1 MSVFHLRRI
10 NLPIWDQVQNGL
22 TCRYDIIF
30 SIVCFIRLMIRWTF
44 RYSTTNPY
52 STFFIIQVLPPKK
65 ELVGVWNNETKIPEN
80 GETLSSRGGGQVMR
94 LASDRPDVNRYVSD
108 GGSPTMLS
116 CGSRR
121 TLPSS
126 RAARRGVAQ
135 SSQPSSHRCSTRHV
149 WSCLSWQPD
158 MPPSAVNDVTG
169 PSSLLRL
176 NNQLFI
182 PSQFPRSSHAE
193 VQLPASRQDKNVN
206 RRFQLDFG
214 CQFKKIYRSM
224 VLNLYRHDKPATF

>member
-1 MSVFHLRRI
+1 MFVFHLRRI
-10 NLPIWDQVQNGL
+10 NLPIREQVQNGL
-22 TCRYDIIF
+22 TCRYVIIF
-30 SIVCFIRLMIRWTF
+30 FIVCFVRLMISWTL
-44 RYSTTNPY
+44 RYSTTMRIQHKFY
-52 STFFIIQVLPPKK
+52 SSPSSKK
-65 ELVGVWNNETKIPEN
+65 ELVGVWNNETKIPES

-94 LASDRPDVNRYVSD
+94 LASDRPDVHRYVSD

-116 CGSRR
+116 CGSRL

-135 SSQPSSHRCSTRHV
+135 SFRPSSHRCSTRHV

-158 MPPSAVNDVTG
+158 MPPSAVYDVTG

-193 VQLPASRQDKNVN
+193 VQLPASRHDRNVN
-206 RRFQLDFG
+206 RIFQRDFG
-214 CQFKKIYRSM
+214 W
-224 VLNLYRHDKPATF
+224 

>member
-1 MSVFHLRRI
+1 MKRKS
-10 NLPIWDQVQNGL
+10 PKAA
-22 TCRYDIIF
+22 
-30 SIVCFIRLMIRWTF
+30 RL
-44 RYSTTNPY
+44 YLH
-52 STFFIIQVLPPKK
+52 V
-65 ELVGVWNNETKIPEN
+65 E
-80 GETLSSRGGGQVMR
+80 VMR

-126 RAARRGVAQ
+126 RAARRGMAQ
-135 SSQPSSHRCSTRHV
+135 SSQPSSHRCSTCHV

-158 MPPSAVNDVTG
+158 MPPSAVYDVTG

-193 VQLPASRQDKNVN
+193 VQLPASRLARNVN
-206 RRFQLDFG
+206 RRFQLYFG
-214 CQFKKIYRSM
+214 CQFKKIYRCMILS
-224 VLNLYRHDKPATF
+224 LDQHSKPATF